1 MARKYDKKKAID
13 KQLRLD
19 TGGTG
24 LYIRV
29 STEKQATEGFS
40 LDDQAKR
47 LRAYCEAQGW
57 PVDDDHVYIDAGI
70 SGKSTEARKE
80 FNRMRRDAESK
91 QLTRIVAIK
100 LDRLARNVKDF
111 LSLVD
116 ELKSWDCDL
125 VLIKESFDT
134 ATPHGKFALT
144 MFAAMAELEIA
155 TIRERLDAGRRE
167 KAHQGGYN
175 GSRCPL
181 GYVYTKDEFEV
192 TDRAGTVINMFYWLN
207 RGMSLNAIVRRLIAD
222 SIPTATGKGQWT
234 VRGVK
239 HILANGAYAGI
250 AQWDDIEADGVY
262 PPIIS
267 REVYD
272 MAQERLRRMKH
283 GQRTDLTKVEEA

>member
-1 MARKYDKKKAID
+1 MARKYDKKRSAD
-13 KQLRLD
+13 RQLMLD
-19 TGGTG
+19 NGGTG

-40 LDDQAKR
+40 LDDQVKR
-47 LRAYCEAQGW
+47 LKAYCEAHGW
-57 PVDDDHVYIDAGI
+57 PVSDDHIYIDAGV

-111 LSLVD
+111 LYLVD
-116 ELKSWDCDL
+116 ELKSWGCDL

-181 GYVYTKDEFEV
+181 GYVYAKGEFEA
-192 TDRAGTVINMFYWLN
+192 TDRAGTVINIFNWLN
-207 RGMSLNAIVRRLIAD
+207 NGLSLNAIVRRLVA
-222 SIPTATGKGQWT
+222 SGVPTATGKGNWT

-250 AQWDDIEADGVY
+250 VQWNDIEADGVY
-262 PPIIS
+262 PPILS
-267 REVYD
+267 RSTYEE
-272 MAQERLRRMKH
+272 AQDRLRRMKH